1 MFATVSRSYQIF
13 RQSLGVLRQDK
24 EILIF
29 PVLSGIATL
38 LAFGGLVFGG
48 VITGFFS
55 RLLSAGDRSLEGNLL
70 GYGALFVWYFVS
82 WFIVLF
88 FNVGVVQCAR
98 IRLEG
103 GDPTAA
109 DGFAAARANLGRI
122 VVWAL
127 ISATVG
133 LILRVIAERMKIVG
147 RIITYFLGAAWS
159 IATYFIVPV
168 MIFEKRDV
176 RQSLTESIA
185 LIRKTWGEAL
195 VAAGG
200 VGLFIALLAI
210 AALPLPFVLFFV
222 SPTAAAIGLGIVVFY
237 WIGLAVLSSALTTV
251 FRTSL
256 YLYAREGRVPPGI
269 GPEYVQNAFATKPG
283 RGVLRTA

>member
-1 MFATVSRSYQIF
+1 MFATVARSYHIF
-13 RQSLGVLRQDK
+13 LQSLAVLRQDK

-55 RLLSAGDRSLEGNLL
+55 RLASAGDRSLEGNLL
-70 GYGALFVWYFVS
+70 GYGALFIWYFVS

-98 IRLEG
+98 IRMEG

-133 LILRVIAERMKIVG
+133 LILRVVAERMKIVG
-147 RIITYFLGAAWS
+147 RIITYFAGAAWS

-176 RQSLTESIA
+176 RQSLAESIA

-195 VAAGG
+195 VASGG
-200 VGLFIALLAI
+200 VGLFIMLLAL
-210 AALPLPFVLFFV
+210 AALPLPIVLLFV
-222 SPTAAAIGLGIVVFY
+222 SPTAAAIGLGVMVIY
-237 WIGLAVLSSALTTV
+237 WLALAVLSSALTGI
-251 FRTSL
+251 FRTGL
-256 YLYAREGRVPPGI
+256 YLYARDGRVPPGI
-269 GPEYVQNAFATKPG
+269 GPEYVRNAFAAKPA
-283 RGVLRTA
+283 RGALRTA

>member
-1 MFATVSRSYQIF
+1 MLATVSRSYQIF
-13 RQSLGVLRQDK
+13 RQSLAVLQQDK

-133 LILRVIAERMKIVG
+133 IILRVVAERMKLVG
-147 RIITYFLGAAWS
+147 RIITYFVGAAWS

-176 RQSLTESIA
+176 RQSLRESIA

-195 VAAGG
+195 VAHGG
-200 VGLFIALLAI
+200 VGLFVTLLAM
-210 AALPLPFVLFFV
+210 AALPIPFVLLYV
-222 SPTAAAIGLGIVVFY
+222 SPVAAAIGLGIMVFY
-237 WIGLAVLSSALTTV
+237 WLGLAVLSSALTGI
-251 FRTSL
+251 FRTGL
-256 YLYAREGRVPPGI
+256 YLYAREGNVPPGI
-269 GPEYVQNAFATKPG
+269 SPEYVQNAFASKPAKG
-283 RGVLRTA
+283 ILRTA